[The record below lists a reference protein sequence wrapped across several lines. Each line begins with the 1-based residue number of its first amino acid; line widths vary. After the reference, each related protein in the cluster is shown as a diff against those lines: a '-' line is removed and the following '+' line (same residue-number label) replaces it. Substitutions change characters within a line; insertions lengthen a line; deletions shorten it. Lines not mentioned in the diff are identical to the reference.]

1 MWVSLSNDKCGS
13 LTRTG
18 LLPGLFWN
26 CSLPLYL
33 NFAFA
38 FLKTLPWESSFSPLY
53 RNGLSR
59 LESFANNQ
67 CSNLWSLTEFCD
79 HNFFRVI
86 HISNRTLK
94 LPNCDND
101 CIRILIKLHFNIFRT
116 SWYWRDSIH
125 CTYSE
130 GRRSSESEKESGQ
143 VSKSEVCCEGKLT
156 KSQVKAETGNLLR
169 TK

>member
-1 MWVSLSNDKCGS
+1 MWVSLSNNQCGS
-13 LTRTG
+13 LTRIG

-26 CSLPLYL
+26 CSLPPYL

-67 CSNLWSLTEFCD
+67 CSNLWSLTELCD

-101 CIRILIKLHFNIFRT
+101 CIGILIKLHFNIFRT

-130 GRRSSESEKESGQ
+130 GRRSSEKTWGRRRREVGKFSSPKFAVKE
-143 VSKSEVCCEGKLT
+143 
-156 KSQVKAETGNLLR
+156 N
-169 TK
+169 